1 MDAIRN
7 GWFSEINELWPGQC
21 FSLQIKEVL
30 HEERSDFQDIK
41 LIDTFAHGRALILD
55 GIIQCTEKDEFS
67 YQEMISHL
75 PLCCHPNPE
84 AVLIVGGGDGGVARE
99 VVKHSSVKK
108 VFQVEIDG
116 RVVEL
121 SKKYLPNMACG
132 FDSPKITLT
141 IGDGFEFM
149 KQHAGEFDVIIT
161 DSSDPIGPATSLFQ
175 ESYFA
180 LMKNALKSNG
190 VICSQGGTFWTDIHH
205 VKATMDQCRKQFA
218 TVAYAVTSVP
228 SYPCGQI
235 GFIIAT
241 MNKNDDL
248 KTPKKVF
255 SDEEL
260 DTMNMKYYSTAT
272 HRAAFE
278 GLPRA
283 TVKQLYD

>member
-1 MDAIRN
+1 M
-7 GWFSEINELWPGQC
+7 C
-21 FSLQIKEVL
+21 F
-30 HEERSDFQDIK
+30 FFK
-41 LIDTFAHGRALILD
+41 LIT
-55 GIIQCTEKDEFS
+55 
-67 YQEMISHL
+67 
-75 PLCCHPNPE
+75 
-84 AVLIVGGGDGGVARE
+84 GVARE
-99 VVKHSSVKK
+99 VVKHPGVKE
-108 VFQVEIDG
+108 VYQVEIDG

-132 FDSPKITLT
+132 FDSPKLTLT

-149 KQHAGEFDVIIT
+149 KQHVGEFDVIIT

-180 LMKNALKSNG
+180 LMKKALKPNG
-190 VICSQGGTFWTDIHH
+190 VICSQGGTFWTDIEH
-205 VKATMDQCRKQFA
+205 VKSTMDHCRKQFA

-235 GFIIAT
+235 GFVIAST
-241 MNKNDDL
+241 EQNDEL

-255 SDEEL
+255 SDDEL
-260 DTMNMKYYSTAT
+260 ESMNLKYYSAQT

-283 TVKQLYD
+283 TAKQLYG